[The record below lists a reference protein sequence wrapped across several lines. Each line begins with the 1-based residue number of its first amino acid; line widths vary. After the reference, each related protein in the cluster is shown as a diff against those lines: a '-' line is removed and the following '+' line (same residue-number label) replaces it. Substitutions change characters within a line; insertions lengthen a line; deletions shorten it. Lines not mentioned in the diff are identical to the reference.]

1 LKLWLYGIHIFI
13 GLAPLPFRSI
23 RTEAVGEK
31 IPKIRGKYNI
41 FENTM
46 KDGIKNQDS
55 LLSSIFP
62 LDLLHFLSSTRTE
75 AVGEEIPGMKES
87 ITFLRIQ

>member
-1 LKLWLYGIHIFI
+1 
-13 GLAPLPFRSI
+13 
-23 RTEAVGEK
+23 
-31 IPKIRGKYNI
+31 
-41 FENTM
+41 M

-75 AVGEEIPGMKES
+75 AVGEEIPGIRGKYNILENTMKDGITNQDSLLPS
-87 ITFLRIQ
+87 IFYMLVHLL